1 MKTNREKLPMMSVSG
16 SVDHPG
22 LHGDGYWVG
31 YDGYGRIAMSVG
43 GIVYNY
49 SLLDPCMGIVGDHI
63 EPGVSIKNSVDKYN
77 TALQCFACI
86 GNEARIVN
94 GPAAG
99 QKGYVSGKHGGVD
112 HVMVWFPREVLEK
125 MNADERILIR
135 AWGQGMKLTDHP
147 GVQLMNLDP
156 DLLEAMDLQHGAEGK
171 LQVPVVTRIPAFLMG
186 AGIGSTTTMS
196 GDYDI
201 MTQDHEAN
209 QKYGIDRLRFGDLV
223 LIEDAGIPD
232 GFDQALI
239 PDDLDLEVQVAD
251 TDKRRAEAG
260 LIVRFLV
267 FLVLFRLFAFLK
279 HTIFIKFIY
288 CLIINP
294 WCIPIIKIR
303 YRQST

>member
-1 MKTNREKLPMMSVSG
+1 MRKSEVDEMKTNREKLPMMSVSG

-156 DLLEAMDLQHGAEGK
+156 DLLDAMDLQHGVEGK

-223 LIEDAGIPD
+223 LIEDHDNTHGP
-232 GFDQALI
+232 
-239 PDDLDLEVQVAD
+239 
-251 TDKRRAEAG
+251 
-260 LIVRFLV
+260 
-267 FLVLFRLFAFLK
+267 
-279 HTIFIKFIY
+279 H
-288 CLIINP
+288 
-294 WCIPIIKIR
+294 
-303 YRQST
+303 YRQGAVSIGVIVHSDSFTSGHGPGVTVIMSADEDTLEGIIDPDANIANYMNKIKR